1 MAIEVSQNE
10 EISGGGKNEGR
21 EGIGS
26 AICWGGANRGGYTL
40 RNDTEEELF
49 REMLIPS

>member
-1 MAIEVSQNE
+1 MAIKVSQNK
-10 EISGGGKNEGR
+10 EISGGGKNGGR

-26 AICWGGANRGGYTL
+26 AICWGGADRGAYIL

-49 REMLIPS
+49 GEMLIPT